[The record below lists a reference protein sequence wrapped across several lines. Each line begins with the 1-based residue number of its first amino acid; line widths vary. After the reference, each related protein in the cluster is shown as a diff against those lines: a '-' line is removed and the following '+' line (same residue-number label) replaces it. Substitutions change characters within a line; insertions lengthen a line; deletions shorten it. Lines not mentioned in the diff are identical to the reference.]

1 MKNPRALLG
10 VLAVLLVGV
19 LFWLLAWNPKQDEI
33 LALDEDIAAAQ
44 AEQAEL
50 QARIQRLETVRAEAP
65 EVASLI
71 AASEAI
77 VPADPALP
85 SALRQLQVAATDAN
99 LKLRS
104 VSPGRPQPIED
115 PEVALEPGT
124 QLVAFDVAV
133 IVEGSYF
140 QIVDFLRRVEDP
152 AITPRGLRWTQ
163 LSAAQ
168 KEEGSYPLLMVDLV
182 GRLYGVVPAGGTPED
197 PTLEQQDGQTDDGQ
211 TDDGQTEDGEPDGTD
226 SDTDGDDADQIS
238 AQEENAA

>member
-50 QARIQRLETVRAEAP
+50 QARIQRMETVRAEAP

-77 VPADPALP
+77 IPADPALP

-163 LSAAQ
+163 LSASQ
-168 KEEGSYPLLMVDLV
+168 KEDGSYPLLMVDLI

-211 TDDGQTEDGEPDGTD
+211 TEDGEADDAD

-238 AQEENAA
+238 AHEENAA